1 MPPLTR
7 PDAGRRYEDFVPLE
21 NEVSVLP
28 VPSVLHP
35 LRFPAEV
42 QQDVMLLERL
52 DRHRPGLYSEVLQS
66 QEFRR

>member
-21 NEVSVLP
+21 NENSVLP
-28 VPSVLHP
+28 VSSVLHP
-35 LRFPAEV
+35 LRFPAKV

-52 DRHRPGLYSEVLQS
+52 DRHRPGLCFEVLQS